1 MSVSH
6 ATVMLVL
13 ALALDRAFGELPNRL
28 HPVAWFGTLAGR
40 LRATLPLAPPA
51 PALLGGVALVAAGL
65 ACVGVLLVVDALL
78 RGRAPVLTDVAALFW
93 LQASFAARGLL
104 TAGAHVEQALLA
116 ADLPLARARLGALC
130 SRDPAT
136 LSESQL
142 SGAATSSL
150 AENLSDSVV
159 APLFYYAL
167 FGLGGALVFRV
178 VNTLDAMVGYRGR
191 YEWLGKPA
199 ARLDDLLG
207 LVPARLS
214 VALLA
219 LAALALRAPA
229 ARGLR
234 VALRDAGNTPSPN
247 GGFPMAMLA
256 GVLGVRL
263 EKTDAYV
270 LYAEGEPAA
279 PGTLSAARR
288 LVSLAALFAGLAALL
303 VTLFGGG
310 ARSVWEPLGWPW

>member
-1 MSVSH
+1 MGLSH

-13 ALALDRAFGELPNRL
+13 ALAIDGAFGELPNRL
-28 HPVAWFGTLAGR
+28 HPVAWFGALAAR
-40 LRATLPLAPPA
+40 LRATLPLTPPA
-51 PALLGGVALVAAGL
+51 PALLGGVALVAAGM
-65 ACVGVLLVVDALL
+65 ACVGVLLVTDTLL
-78 RGRAPVLTDVAALFW
+78 RERVPLLTDLAALFW
-93 LQASFAARGLL
+93 LQASFAARALL
-104 TAGAHVEQALLA
+104 TAGALVEQALVA
-116 ADLPLARARLGALC
+116 GDLSLARARLGALC
-130 SRDPAT
+130 SRESAA
-136 LSESQL
+136 LSESEL
-142 SGAATSSL
+142 SGAAASSL

-207 LVPARLS
+207 IVPARLS
-214 VALLA
+214 VGLLA
-219 LAALALRAPA
+219 LAALALRAPVG
-229 ARGLR
+229 RGLR

-263 EKTDAYV
+263 EKADTYV
-270 LYAEGEPAA
+270 LGAEGEPATA
-279 PGTLSAARR
+279 ATLTAARR
-288 LVSLAALFAGLAALL
+288 LVSLAALFAGLAELL
-303 VTLFGGG
+303 LTLLGSP
-310 ARSVWEPLGWPW
+310 ARGVWEPLGWPW